1 MKFEALALDSP
12 LTKAKENQLKKKKIN
27 NVNDL
32 LRFAPLHYLDYSKET
47 SLEAAAPFSKCA
59 FRLTLQN
66 LSLRMGNK
74 VPYVQGIAFDK
85 KGNQVKIFWFDRYL
99 EHKLR
104 TYIGQEVI
112 IGGEFRKDGYGMTIL
127 NPEFITAYSP
137 DAFQIT
143 PVYSKIAGMSVS
155 FFHTLMS
162 HALTE
167 FNEPDWL
174 PEDVKEQFQIVSQ
187 EEMFLGLHA
196 PKTPNDISRAKKRE
210 AFEEMYALACQFA
223 ENALDAN
230 KTSSFEVKEQEKFQ
244 TLLASLP
251 FSLTK
256 DQEHILNQFIA
267 ETRSKKRVNAMVQG
281 DVGSGKTI
289 VAFLMMVLMAENG
302 YQAVLMAPTG
312 ILARQHYFELKK
324 YANELGLT
332 IAYLGGDTKLTEKR
346 KIIHALSTGKIQ
358 LLIGTHAVLS
368 EKITFQSLGL
378 TVVDEEHKFGVE
390 QRDAL
395 KKKANEGV
403 HYISMSAT
411 PIPRSLAQTIYS
423 DAFDIYTIS
432 SMPNGRKPVKTAA
445 VQDFSKMFR
454 FMEKEIKLGHQCYI
468 VCPMIEVSKNM
479 EAPPISVEEA
489 YDMAVKFFQGKG
501 IVVRAITGKMKDVE
515 KDAILEEFSANKA
528 QVLIATTIIEVGVN
542 VPNATVIS
550 ILNAERFGLAGL
562 HQLRGRVGRS
572 SLQSYCILQSKDVEN
587 ERLQAMCKTTNG
599 FEIAEKDLALRG
611 TGDLI
616 GTKQSGEDKKISL
629 MLQYPTYFAKLKS
642 YLIERIKKGLP
653 VMVKER
659 K

>member
-1 MKFEALALDSP
+1 MEFDALTLDSP

-104 TYIGQEVI
+104 EYIDQEVI
-112 IGGEFRKDGYGMTIL
+112 IGGEFRKDGYGMTIV
-127 NPEFITAYSP
+127 NPEFITTYSP
-137 DAFQIT
+137 DAFKIT

-155 FFHTLMS
+155 FFNTLMS

-174 PEDVKEQFQIVSQ
+174 PKDVKEQFQIVSQ
-187 EEMFLGLHA
+187 DEMFLGLHA

-210 AFEEMYALACQFA
+210 AFEDMYALACQFA
-223 ENALDAN
+223 ENALDVN
-230 KTSSFEVKEQEKFQ
+230 KTSSFEVKEQKKFQ
-244 TLLASLP
+244 TLQASLP

-256 DQEHILNQFIA
+256 DQERILNQFIA

-302 YQAVLMAPTG
+302 YQSVLMAPTG
-312 ILARQHYFELKK
+312 ILARQHYFEMKK

-358 LLIGTHAVLS
+358 ILIGTHSVLS
-368 EKITFQSLGL
+368 EEITFQSLGL

-390 QRDAL
+390 QREAL

-403 HYISMSAT
+403 HHISMSAT

-432 SMPNGRKPVKTAA
+432 SMPNGRKPVKTAT

-489 YDMAVKFFQGKG
+489 YDMAVKFFQEKG
-501 IVVRAITGKMKDVE
+501 IVVRAITGKMKDIE
-515 KDAILEEFSANKA
+515 KDAILEDFSANKA

-572 SLQSYCILQSKDVEN
+572 SLQSYCILQSKDVKN
-587 ERLQAMCKTTNG
+587 ERLQAMCETTNG
-599 FEIAEKDLALRG
+599 FEIAEKDLELRG

-642 YLIERIKKGLP
+642 YLMERMKKGLP
-653 VMVKER
+653 VMVKGR
-659 K
+659 T